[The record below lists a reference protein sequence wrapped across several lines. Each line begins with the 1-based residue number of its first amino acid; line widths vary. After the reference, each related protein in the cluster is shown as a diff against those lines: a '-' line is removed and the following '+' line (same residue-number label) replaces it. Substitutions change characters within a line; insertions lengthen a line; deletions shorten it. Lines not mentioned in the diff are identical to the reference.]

1 MSGIVVEIRGLGSI
15 SDSEISEVW
24 QNRTPKIEDISPN
37 TGWEFSTLQIKKM
50 LRLLNYTAFLI
61 YLNSWI
67 L

>member
-37 TGWEFSTLQIKKM
+37 TG
-50 LRLLNYTAFLI
+50 
-61 YLNSWI
+61 
-67 L
+67 

>member
-1 MSGIVVEIRGLGSI
+1 
-15 SDSEISEVW
+15 VW